1 MKFNNKN
8 ILIIGASQGIG
19 EGIAIELAQKGKN
32 RIAIVSR
39 RLSVLQEVAKKIEAK
54 GSKALAIEAD
64 ALDQARAVEVVKE
77 VVDKFGSIDLA
88 ILVVGGAPPV
98 LTYEARVETVH
109 NIMELNYHSMANYF
123 KPVVE
128 QMKAQGGGL
137 IAHMNSL
144 AGFLPL
150 PILGPYAASKAAA
163 RVFLTAARAE
173 LLPDNI
179 RISILCPG
187 FIRTEGLGGVDPKPM
202 PVMEVPF
209 AAKKMVNALEKEK
222 RLYRFPFSLSFSIGM
237 MSKLP
242 YFIQKPVFQKLLK
255 MNLKAMKKTRK

>member
-1 MKFNNKN
+1 MKFDNKN
-8 ILIIGASQGIG
+8 ILIVGASQGIG
-19 EGIAIELAQKGKN
+19 EGMALELAKKGNN

-39 RLSVLQEVAKKIEAK
+39 RLSVLEEVAKKIEAR
-54 GSKALAIEAD
+54 GSQALAIEAD
-64 ALDQARAVEVVKE
+64 ALDKERALEVVKE
-77 VVDKFGSIDLA
+77 VVNEFGSIDLA

-123 KPVVE
+123 KPLVE

-144 AGFLPL
+144 AGFIPL

-163 RVFLTAARAE
+163 RLFLTAARAE
-173 LLPDNI
+173 LQAQNI

-187 FIRTEGLGGVDPKPM
+187 FIQTEGLGGVDPKPM
-202 PVMEVPF
+202 PVMEVDY
-209 AAKKMVNALEKEK
+209 AARKMVKALEKEK
-222 RLYRFPFSLSFSIGM
+222 RLYAFPFSLKFGIKTM
-237 MSKLP
+237 LALP
-242 YFIQKPVFQKLLK
+242 YFIKKPILKKLLK
-255 MNLKAMKKTRK
+255 MNLKSLKKEG